1 VTGLPRRPP
10 VAEPD
15 PFDDE
20 LEALLDDVWRRHRQ
34 GLLERAAVLTGHLDA
49 AREGTAG
56 SWALAGAE
64 AHRLTGALGS
74 LGFDDL
80 ARDSGELERAT
91 ATADPGAGAARM
103 VELAGSITAA
113 LRAAEQRPRT

>member
-1 VTGLPRRPP
+1 M
-10 VAEPD
+10 AEPD

-20 LEALLDDVWRRHRQ
+20 LEALLDDVWRRHRKD
-34 GLLERAAVLTGHLDA
+34 LLARAAVLRGHLA
-49 AREGTAG
+49 TARDGEGA
-56 SWALAGAE
+56 SWALAAAE

-80 ARDSGELERAT
+80 ARDSGELERAA

-113 LRAAEQRPRT
+113 LRAAEQRPR

>member
-1 VTGLPRRPP
+1 

-20 LEALLDDVWRRHRQ
+20 LEALLDDVWDRHRQ
-34 GLLERAAVLTGHLDA
+34 GLLERAAVLTSHLA
-49 AREGTAG
+49 AAQQGKAG
-56 SWALAGAE
+56 AWALAGAE

-74 LGFDDL
+74 LGFEDL
-80 ARDSGELERAT
+80 ARDSGELERAA

-103 VELAGSITAA
+103 LELAGSITAA
-113 LRAAEQRPRT
+113 LRATEQRPRT